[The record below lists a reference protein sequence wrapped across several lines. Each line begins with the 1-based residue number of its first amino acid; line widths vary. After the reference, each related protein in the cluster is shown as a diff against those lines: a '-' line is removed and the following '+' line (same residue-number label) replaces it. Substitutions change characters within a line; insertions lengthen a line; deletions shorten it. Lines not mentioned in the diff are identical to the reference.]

1 MNPLLSDTF
10 AASSLVCLSSQTMN
24 YNQEISVKAADLSHL
39 ECSQTFFLLY
49 IRITIKKR
57 TKKFLYGFLL
67 LNKTS
72 YEKKSLI
79 FYAFQR
85 PYNMA

>member
-49 IRITIKKR
+49 IRITIKK
-57 TKKFLYGFLL
+57 K
-67 LNKTS
+67 
-72 YEKKSLI
+72 E
-79 FYAFQR
+79 QR
-85 PYNMA
+85 NSCTDFCY

>member
-39 ECSQTFFLLY
+39 ECSQTFFYFIL
-49 IRITIKKR
+49 
-57 TKKFLYGFLL
+57 GLL
-67 LNKTS
+67 L
-72 YEKKSLI
+72 KKE
-79 FYAFQR
+79 QR
-85 PYNMA
+85 NSCTDFCY